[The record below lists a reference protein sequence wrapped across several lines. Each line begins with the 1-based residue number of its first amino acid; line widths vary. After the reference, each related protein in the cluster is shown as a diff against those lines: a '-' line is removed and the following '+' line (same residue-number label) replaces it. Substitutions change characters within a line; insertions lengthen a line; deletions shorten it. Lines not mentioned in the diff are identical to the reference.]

1 MAGAIGSPVVLSRD
15 ARLSQAVLGAG
26 ELRAPDVHGV
36 VLDPAGLRIMLR
48 ELKLLQGNDLGAVIQ
63 QNGAGTRGPMIKSKN
78 VFHVSGRSRSPGART
93 GVVFGF

>member
-1 MAGAIGSPVVLSRD
+1 MAGAIGSPVVLS
-15 ARLSQAVLGAG
+15 QTTAVSRWFVTP
-26 ELRAPDVHGV
+26 LRAPDVHGV

-63 QNGAGTRGPMIKSKN
+63 QNGAGTRGPLIKSKN